1 MGVVMPQ
8 SRAAEFR
15 EALTKRVLVA
25 DGAMGTALYAKGAFT
40 RRCLDELNL
49 SLPALVRDVH
59 REYACAGAEILE
71 TNTFGA
77 NRKRLESFG
86 FADKV
91 RAINQAGVRIARE
104 AARAAAPET
113 EPRPP
118 GSGSANE
125 PPSPLFVAGAVGPLG
140 VRLEPLG
147 STTCE
152 QARAIFREQIEALA
166 GAGVDL
172 LMLETFRDLAELREA
187 ILAGREAAGPD
198 LAIAAHLSIEDDGTL
213 ADGAS
218 TEEFTRRLNEWP
230 VDVIGLN
237 CSSGPRAI
245 LEAVEKMAAWTVKPL
260 SVLPNAGLPV
270 PVDGRNVYLCSP
282 AYMANYA
289 RRFLR
294 IGVRI
299 VGGCCGTTPEHIR
312 EIRDQARSFQAEE
325 THTRLEVIEPPAR
338 SARRPELEPIPFAQR
353 SDLAAKLAAGRFVTL
368 VEIVP
373 PRGLD
378 ASREMEGA
386 KLCKRAGIDCV
397 NVPNGPRASARLSAA
412 ALCHLIHH
420 QAGMETLL
428 HFCCRDRNVLSIQSD
443 LLGAGAM
450 GIPNLLCITGDPP
463 RSGGYPDATAVF
475 DVDSVGLVAIASN
488 LNRGLDLGGNPMG
501 SRTALT
507 IGVAANPAALD
518 LDEEVRRFEAKVKA
532 GAEFVVTQPVF
543 QVDLLEAFLKRIEQH
558 RIPVIA
564 GIWPLASFR
573 NAEFLANELRV
584 PVPPAYMT
592 RMSEA
597 QSAES
602 AQAEGAAIARELV
615 QRVRPMAAG
624 VQIAAP
630 SGRYKAAIEVAQ
642 AAR

>member
-1 MGVVMPQ
+1 MGVVAPQ

-15 EALTKRVLVA
+15 EILAGRILVA

-77 NRKRLESFG
+77 NRKRLEAFG
-86 FADKV
+86 FGSKV

-104 AARAAAPET
+104 AARSCGPD
-113 EPRPP
+113 
-118 GSGSANE
+118 SN
-125 PPSPLFVAGAVGPLG
+125 PLFIAGVVGPLG

-152 QARAIFREQIEALA
+152 QARAIFREQVEALA

-172 LMLETFRDLAELREA
+172 LMLETFRDLRELREA
-187 ILAGREAAGPD
+187 VLAAREAAGPD
-198 LAIAAHLSIEDDGTL
+198 LVIAAHLSIEDDGAL

-230 VDVIGLN
+230 VDIIGLN
-237 CSSGPRAI
+237 CSSGPKAI
-245 LEAVEKMAAWTVKPL
+245 LETAEKMIAWTAKPL

-270 PVDGRNVYLCSP
+270 LVNGSNVYLCSP
-282 AYMANYA
+282 AYMANYS
-289 RRFLR
+289 RLLLR
-294 IGVRI
+294 LGVRI

-312 EIRDQARSFQAEE
+312 EIRAQARSFQAEE
-325 THTRLEVIEPPAR
+325 TGPRLEANQPPAPPVGR
-338 SARRPELEPIPFAQR
+338 AELEPVPFAQR
-353 SDLAAKLAAGRFVTL
+353 SDLAAKLTSGRFVTL

-378 ASREMEGA
+378 ASHEVEGA
-386 KLCKRAGIDCV
+386 KLCKAAGIDSV
-397 NVPNGPRASARLSAA
+397 NVPNGPRASGRLSAA
-412 ALCHLIHH
+412 ALCHLIHQ

-443 LLGAGAM
+443 LLGASAI

-463 RSGGYPDATAVF
+463 RTGAYPDATAVF
-475 DVDSVGLVAIASN
+475 DIDSVGLVAMVN
-488 LNRGLDLGGNPMG
+488 HLNRGLDLGANPMG
-501 SRTALT
+501 SRTAFT

-518 LDEEVRRFEAKVKA
+518 PDEELRRFEAKIKA
-532 GAEFVVTQPVF
+532 GAEFAVTQPVF
-543 QVDLLEAFLKRIEQH
+543 QVDLLEAFLKRIEQY

-564 GIWPLASFR
+564 GIWPLASLR
-573 NAEFLANELRV
+573 NAEFLVNELHV
-584 PVPPAYMT
+584 PVPPEYMQ
-592 RMSEA
+592 RMSAASSGEA
-597 QSAES
+597 
-602 AQAEGAAIARELV
+602 AQAEGIAIARELV

-624 VQIAAP
+624 VQISTP
-630 SGRYKAAIEVAQ
+630 SGRYQAALDVAQ
-642 AAR
+642 AARS